1 MSINVKQYL
10 EDWEKHPMRKPRIDK
25 VVVDICTGKSG
36 ETLVKASQ
44 LLKLLTGQQPVESK
58 AKQTIREFGIRK
70 RESIAVRVTLRR
82 EAAVKFLKRVIQV
95 KNNTLLKKQFDKE
108 GNVAFG
114 IKEHIDIPGVKYD
127 PNIGIFGMNITVNIT
142 SPGFRIKRRH
152 IARKKIPKRHRLTP
166 EESMAFLQEE
176 FGIKIAEKE
185 EEYQYGYY

>member
-1 MSINVKQYL
+1 MSVDVKRYL
-10 EDWEKHPMRKPRIDK
+10 EDWEKHPMRKPRIEK

-36 ETLVKASQ
+36 EPLVKASQ
-44 LLKLLTGQQPVESK
+44 LLESLTGQKPIESR

-70 RESIAVRVTLRR
+70 REPIAIRVTLRKK
-82 EAAVKFLKRVIQV
+82 AAIDFLKRVLQV
-95 KNNTLLKKQFDKE
+95 KNNTLLKKQFDRE

-127 PNIGIFGMNITVNIT
+127 PNIGIFGMNITVNIIR
-142 SPGFRIKRRH
+142 PGFRIKRRH
-152 IARKKIPKRHRLTP
+152 IARRRIPKRHRLTP